1 MYPEI
6 NNHENNK
13 EMGWPEKGGF
23 CIKCDRG
30 GGKVLVCSD
39 SICPIVVHEECMG
52 CPAKFDDR
60 GNFYCPYC
68 LYRQATVESRKARED
83 AMLKKQALSRFLDN
97 EVTIADKLVQPSTG
111 KSPSKRADQ
120 SSPEVT
126 IGQPSMGKSPSKR
139 ADKSSPEERT
149 GFLQSKCNKVG
160 EGMQTEHEPEV
171 DNQQIDRDVEDRQE
185 DGHSSEIPER
195 EKKTRKKA
203 KRVLAE
209 NEPEADAQQLDRDFE
224 DHQEDGHLSEIPERE
239 KKTRKKA
246 KRVLAEN
253 EPEAD
258 DQQLDRDFEDHQEDG
273 IPEREKKTR
282 KKAKRVLAE
291 NEPEADD
298 QQLDRDFEDHQ
309 EDGIPEREKKTRK
322 KAKRVLAE
330 NEPEADDQQLDR
342 DFEDHQED
350 GHSSEIPEREKKTRK
365 KAKRVLADNEPE
377 ADDQQLDR
385 DFEDHQEDGH
395 LGEIPEREKK
405 NRKKAKQMR
414 AENETEVD
422 DLQLERGV
430 EDHKKDD
437 HLTETPDRGKKIRK
451 KANQML
457 AENEPEVDDQ
467 LLDRDVEDCQGDGH
481 LREIPEREEN
491 IMKKAA
497 QMQAG
502 GKENEDGGGAK
513 ADQMQ
518 AKARESAASF
528 MNEEP
533 ESQLHL
539 KAKRRVET
547 GASTSREFE
556 AVLRR
561 SNHNIIKKPD
571 RKKKI
576 RAKAKLMLAENEPE
590 VDDQLLDRD
599 AEDCHRREIP
609 EREKNI
615 MKKAAVQMKAGR
627 KENEA
632 GGGAEAEQMQQGKT
646 RESAV
651 PFANEEPESQLRMK
665 AKRRDETGASTSR
678 EFEAVLGRRNRNT
691 ETNEIEGQPL
701 NLDSKRSSRT
711 AFSPKKVSGLTG
723 ETSSPDKSK
732 QAEQSSQWQRNQFPN
747 GRRQKLMWS
756 TEEEEMLQ
764 EGVHKFSATANKNI
778 PWRKILDFGRHVFHP
793 TRMPTD
799 LKDKWRTLCF
809 R

>member
-1 MYPEI
+1 MCTEI
-6 NNHENNK
+6 SNHENNK

-39 SICPIVVHEECMG
+39 SNCPIVVHEECMG

-68 LYRQATVESRKARED
+68 LYRQATVESCKARED

-97 EVTIADKLVQPSTG
+97 EVTIGDKVVQPSTG
-111 KSPSKRADQ
+111 KSPSKRADK

-126 IGQPSMGKSPSKR
+126 IGDKLVQPSMGKSPSKR

-195 EKKTRKKA
+195 EKKTRRDFENHQEDGHLREIPEREKKTRKKA
-203 KRVLAE
+203 KQMRAE
-209 NEPEADAQQLDRDFE
+209 NETEVDDQQLDRGVE
-224 DHQEDGHLSEIPERE
+224 DHKKDDHLSEIPERE
-239 KKTRKKA
+239 KKIRRKA

-273 IPEREKKTR
+273 D
-282 KKAKRVLAE
+282 L
-291 NEPEADD
+291 
-298 QQLDRDFEDHQ
+298 
-309 EDGIPEREKKTRK
+309 
-322 KAKRVLAE
+322 
-330 NEPEADDQQLDR
+330 
-342 DFEDHQED
+342 
-350 GHSSEIPEREKKTRK
+350 SEIPEREKKT
-365 KAKRVLADNEPE
+365 
-377 ADDQQLDR
+377 
-385 DFEDHQEDGH
+385 
-395 LGEIPEREKK
+395 
-405 NRKKAKQMR
+405 RKKAKQMR

-437 HLTETPDRGKKIRK
+437 HLAETPDRGKKIRK

-457 AENEPEVDDQ
+457 AENEPVVDDQ

-491 IMKKAA
+491 ITKKAA

-518 AKARESAASF
+518 GKARESAASF

-547 GASTSREFE
+547 GASTFREFE

-561 SNHNIIKKPD
+561 SNHNMIKKPD

-599 AEDCHRREIP
+599 AEDCHPIEIP
-609 EREKNI
+609 VREKNS

-632 GGGAEAEQMQQGKT
+632 GGGAEAEQMQGG
-646 RESAV
+646 ESAV

-665 AKRRDETGASTSR
+665 AKRRDETRASTSR

-691 ETNEIEGQPL
+691 ETNEIEGQPS
-701 NLDSKRSSRT
+701 NLDSERSSRT
-711 AFSPKKVSGLTG
+711 TFSPKKVSGLTG

-732 QAEQSSQWQRNQFPN
+732 QAEPWQRNQFPN

-756 TEEEEMLQ
+756 TEEEEMLE

>member
-1 MYPEI
+1 MCTEI
-6 NNHENNK
+6 SNRENNK

-30 GGKVLVCSD
+30 GKVLVCSD
-39 SICPIVVHEECMG
+39 SNCPIVVHEECMG
-52 CPAKFDDR
+52 CPVKFDDR

-68 LYRQATVESRKARED
+68 LYRQANAESLKARED

-97 EVTIADKLVQPSTG
+97 EVTIGDKLV
-111 KSPSKRADQ
+111 
-120 SSPEVT
+120 
-126 IGQPSMGKSPSKR
+126 QPSMGKSPSKR
-139 ADKSSPEERT
+139 ADKSSPEERA
-149 GFLQSKCNKVG
+149 GFLQSKCNKVS
-160 EGMQTEHEPEV
+160 EGMQTEREPEV
-171 DNQQIDRDVEDRQE
+171 DNQQIDRGVEDRQE
-185 DGHSSEIPER
+185 DGPSSEIPER
-195 EKKTRKKA
+195 EKKIRKKA
-203 KRVLAE
+203 KRL
-209 NEPEADAQQLDRDFE
+209 
-224 DHQEDGHLSEIPERE
+224 
-239 KKTRKKA
+239 
-246 KRVLAEN
+246 LAEN

-258 DQQLDRDFEDHQEDG
+258 DQQLDRGVEDHKKDDHLSE
-273 IPEREKKTR
+273 IREREKK
-282 KKAKRVLAE
+282 
-291 NEPEADD
+291 
-298 QQLDRDFEDHQ
+298 
-309 EDGIPEREKKTRK
+309 IRK

-350 GHSSEIPEREKKTRK
+350 GHLSEIPEREKK
-365 KAKRVLADNEPE
+365 
-377 ADDQQLDR
+377 
-385 DFEDHQEDGH
+385 
-395 LGEIPEREKK
+395 I
-405 NRKKAKQMR
+405 RKKAKQRR

-422 DLQLERGV
+422 DLQLKRGV

-457 AENEPEVDDQ
+457 AENEPEIDDQ
-467 LLDRDVEDCQGDGH
+467 RLDRDVEDCQGDGH

-491 IMKKAA
+491 IKKKAA

-502 GKENEDGGGAK
+502 RKENENGGGAK

-518 AKARESAASF
+518 GKAHESAASF

-533 ESQLHL
+533 EPQLHL

-547 GASTSREFE
+547 GASISREFE
-556 AVLRR
+556 ALLRR
-561 SNHNIIKKPD
+561 SNYNMVNKPD

-576 RAKAKLMLAENEPE
+576 RGKAKQMLAENEPE

-599 AEDCHRREIP
+599 VEDCHPREIP
-609 EREKNI
+609 EGEKK
-615 MKKAAVQMKAGR
+615 MKKAVQMKAGG

-632 GGGAEAEQMQQGKT
+632 GGGAEAEQMQGKT

-651 PFANEEPESQLRMK
+651 PFANKEPESQLHMK

-678 EFEAVLGRRNRNT
+678 EFEAVLGRRNRNK
-691 ETNEIEGQPL
+691 ESNEIEGQPL
-701 NLDSKRSSRT
+701 NSDSKRSSRT
-711 AFSPKKVSGLTG
+711 AFSPKKFSGLTG
-723 ETSSPDKSK
+723 ETSSPDKPK
-732 QAEQSSQWQRNQFPN
+732 QAEEYSPLQRNQFPN

-764 EGVHKFSATANKNI
+764 EGVHKFSISANKNI

-793 TRMPTD
+793 TRMPAD

>member
-1 MYPEI
+1 MCTEI

-97 EVTIADKLVQPSTG
+97 EVTISDKLV
-111 KSPSKRADQ
+111 
-120 SSPEVT
+120 
-126 IGQPSMGKSPSKR
+126 QPSMGKSPSKR

-160 EGMQTEHEPEV
+160 EGNQGMQTEHEPEV
-171 DNQQIDRDVEDRQE
+171 DNQQIDRGVEDRLE
-185 DGHSSEIPER
+185 DGHSSE
-195 EKKTRKKA
+195 
-203 KRVLAE
+203 
-209 NEPEADAQQLDRDFE
+209 
-224 DHQEDGHLSEIPERE
+224 
-239 KKTRKKA
+239 
-246 KRVLAEN
+246 
-253 EPEAD
+253 
-258 DQQLDRDFEDHQEDG
+258 
-273 IPEREKKTR
+273 
-282 KKAKRVLAE
+282 
-291 NEPEADD
+291 
-298 QQLDRDFEDHQ
+298 
-309 EDGIPEREKKTRK
+309 IPEREKKTRK

-365 KAKRVLADNEPE
+365 KAKRVLAENEPE

-395 LGEIPEREKK
+395 LSEIPEREKK
-405 NRKKAKQMR
+405 ARKKAKQMR

-430 EDHKKDD
+430 ENHKKDD
-437 HLTETPDRGKKIRK
+437 HLAETPDRGKKIRK